1 MGINIL
7 NARMFSPIFKFSMLS
22 QEVYYK
28 EKIENTKINKNINE
42 NIDGVNPKIISGK
55 LLLKDLSLGF
65 ASNKEVLFQ
74 RLNCT
79 IPSGSIVVINGFNS
93 AGKTSLCKALIGL
106 IKPLKGSIL
115 FDNIDL
121 NKFDIKWL
129 RRQISYL
136 PQEVELFNLSIKDN
150 ILVNLSE
157 TQLQQTNDRVLLK
170 IISSV
175 GLTDYINKIP
185 EGINQIIE
193 NNGKNL
199 PVGIKKELE

>member
-1 MGINIL
+1 
-7 NARMFSPIFKFSMLS
+7 MFNPIFKFSILS
-22 QEVYYK
+22 QAINFK
-28 EKIENTKINKNINE
+28 EKNYENHINKNINE

-65 ASNKEVLFQ
+65 SSNKEVLFQ

-115 FDNIDL
+115 FDSIDL
-121 NKFDIKWL
+121 NKFDIRWL

-157 TQLQQTNDRVLLK
+157 IQLKQTNDRVLLK
-170 IISSV
+170 ILI
-175 GLTDYINKIP
+175 L
-185 EGINQIIE
+185 
-193 NNGKNL
+193 
-199 PVGIKKELE
+199 

>member
-1 MGINIL
+1 MVL
-7 NARMFSPIFKFSMLS
+7 TQ
-22 QEVYYK
+22 QE
-28 EKIENTKINKNINE
+28 N
-42 NIDGVNPKIISGK
+42 
-55 LLLKDLSLGF
+55 F
-65 ASNKEVLFQ
+65 FMQ
-74 RLNCT
+74 
-79 IPSGSIVVINGFNS
+79 GFNR
-93 AGKTSLCKALIGL
+93 L

-121 NKFDIKWL
+121 NKFDIRWL

-136 PQEVELFNLSIKDN
+136 PQVELFNLSIKDN

-170 IISSV
+170 IINSV

-185 EGINQIIE
+185 EGINEIIE

-199 PVGIKKELE
+199 PVV